1 MDKKSIF
8 LVLFIFIIIALAFYF
23 SLDEVGVVPEAAPP
37 ADNSAEEKLK
47 GVNFTVYNDQK
58 NQRLKLI
65 SEEVDNFK
73 SENRLELKPIK
84 GEVYSTES
92 GKLLYTLD
100 GDFGTYYTE
109 RKYLEIRDNVVL
121 DSEEYHILADELD
134 YDMQQNYLEGRG
146 SVKIT
151 GSEFKSFAEAFNS
164 NLNLNDLE
172 LSKKSSP
179 ERAKIIFD
187 ELPEDSKTEEP
198 NDE

>member
-1 MDKKSIF
+1 VDRKSIF

-23 SLDEVGVVPEAAPP
+23 SLDEVGVVPETAPP

-73 SENRLELKPIK
+73 SESRMELKPIK

-109 RKYLEIRDNVVL
+109 LKYLEIRDNVVL
-121 DSEEYHILADELD
+121 ASEEYHILADELD

>member
-73 SENRLELKPIK
+73 SESRMELKPIK

-109 RKYLEIRDNVVL
+109 LKYLEIRDNVVL

-198 NDE
+198 NNE

>member
-1 MDKKSIF
+1 VDKKSIF

-73 SENRLELKPIK
+73 SESRMELKPIK

-109 RKYLEIRDNVVL
+109 LKYLEIRDNVVL